1 MTYADLEAWRKQ
13 MRWQQYVACEELG
26 ISSRTWRRYE
36 KTAQSKPNT
45 PIPRT
50 VQLACAALK
59 AGIRLEYQ
67 TGRNPAASQRT

>member
-1 MTYADLEAWRKQ
+1 MTYADLEAWRKH

-26 ISSRTWRRYE
+26 ISTATWRRYE
-36 KTAQSKPNT
+36 KTAQIKPDA

-59 AGIRLEYQ
+59 AGIRL
-67 TGRNPAASQRT
+67 NHSA